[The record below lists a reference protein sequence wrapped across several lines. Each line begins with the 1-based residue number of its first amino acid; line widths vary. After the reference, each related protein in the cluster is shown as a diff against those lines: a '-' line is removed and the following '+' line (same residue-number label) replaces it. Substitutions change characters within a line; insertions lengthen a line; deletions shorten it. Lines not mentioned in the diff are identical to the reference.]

1 MKKRCIGI
9 TAVAAALTLS
19 ASMTAFAGQWKE
31 DSIGRY
37 YENDNGSRAAYAGS
51 WTCPDDGF
59 KYAFDPDGYVIR
71 DGYFG
76 GSRTDATGRII
87 EKTEEEL
94 LKEAQ
99 RREARAARPTP
110 GKAHNAATAAGLA
123 AKNATTAVTTTR
135 LAYQAEMKTLGTTIF
150 TEMRKQL
157 GSNYPSLKIQ
167 TIKNNIEHTYNYNL
181 NNSAVISSSLRL
193 SSNKENPLMY
203 EEHAY
208 ELKYN
213 RTMISDAALAPSFN
227 EMYRKLLVASLGEA
241 TGKTVYDTVMAQQIG
256 SGTPLDLNGTT
267 DTGNYYV
274 LTYRNDLITIKVTCS
289 EYVAPTPEEIA
300 AAEAAA
306 AAAAAEAESAAAA
319 EAAAQAA
326 TSTVLVAGQGASTT
340 ETTAAAETTAAETQ
354 AAAQ

>member
-31 DSIGRY
+31 DSVGRY

-123 AKNATTAVTTTR
+123 AKTATSAVTTTR

-150 TEMRKQL
+150 TDMRKQL
-157 GSNYPSLKIQ
+157 GSDYPTLKIQ

-181 NNSAVISSSLRL
+181 SNSTVISSSLRL
-193 SSNKENPLMY
+193 SSNKDNPLMY
-203 EEHAY
+203 EENAY
-208 ELKYN
+208 ELRYN
-213 RTMISDAALAPSFN
+213 RSMISDATLAPMFN
-227 EMYRKLLVASLGEA
+227 EMYQKLLVASLGEV

-256 SGTPLDLNGTT
+256 SGTPLDLNGAT
-267 DTGNYYV
+267 DTGNYYA
-274 LTYRNDLITIKVTCS
+274 LTYRNDLITLKVTCS
-289 EYVAPTPEEIA
+289 EYVAPTAEEIA

-306 AAAAAEAESAAAA
+306 AAAAAEAEAAAAA
-319 EAAAQAA
+319 EAAQTT
-326 TSTVLVAGQGASTT
+326 TSSVLVAGQGASTT
-340 ETTAAAETTAAETQ
+340 VAETTAAETE